1 MAQKDTSIT
10 FGEQL
15 KKLEIG
21 GFILTETFH
30 APRLVLSRHDHE
42 CANINLT
49 LKGSFRE
56 VIGNSPQESLPFSL
70 LVKPAGE
77 SHANQYG
84 NAGAR
89 CLVIEVKP
97 HYLETVNRYSKLF
110 DAPAHI
116 QGGLLP
122 AFVGRI
128 YKEFQTRQSAS
139 ELMIEGLI
147 LEMLAETSRRSIE
160 VSSSTPPRRIC
171 EARDFIND
179 NFAHGISLSNVA
191 ATIGVNPTYLAR
203 MFRKH
208 YGCSVGEYVRRL
220 QLEFA
225 AQELIESERSLAEVS
240 AAAGFYDQSH
250 FTNAFKLR
258 TKLTPTEFRAVM
270 RNGKARPKRS

>member
-30 APRLVLSRHDHE
+30 APRLALSRHDHE

-56 VIGNSPQESLPFSL
+56 VLGNSPQESLPFSL

-84 NAGAR
+84 NAGAHG
-89 CLVIEVKP
+89 LVIEVKP
-97 HYLETVNRYSKLF
+97 HYLETVKRYSKLF

-116 QGGLLP
+116 RGGLLP
-122 AFVGRI
+122 IFVGRI
-128 YKEFQTRQSAS
+128 YKEFQTKQSAS

-171 EARDFIND
+171 EARDFIHD
-179 NFAHGISLSNVA
+179 NFARGIKLSNIAGIV
-191 ATIGVNPTYLAR
+191 GLNPTYLAR

-225 AQELIESERSLAEVS
+225 AQELIKSERSLAEVS

-270 RNGKARPKRS
+270 RNGNARPKRS